1 LKIKPKFIVLVGA
14 TLANALLIYR
24 YFSTLVTEGERSAN
38 GFGAIFLIIFLVIF
52 NLTLFLIFFVKK
64 TPLIKS
70 GMFVAVLP
78 ILCAFLYSL
87 INGGSMFNEDS
98 GGGAYL
104 WLLIITFPIGTLLIL
119 ISLIVNLI
127 KRFNT

>member
-1 LKIKPKFIVLVGA
+1 MKIKPKLIVILCGA
-14 TLANALLIYR
+14 VANALLIYR
-24 YFSTLVTEGERSAN
+24 YFSTFVTEGERSAN
-38 GFGAIFLIIFLVIF
+38 GFGAIFLIIFLSVF

-87 INGGSMFNEDS
+87 INGGSMFNENS

-104 WLLIITFPIGTLLIL
+104 WLLIMTFPIGTLLIL
-119 ISLIVNLI
+119 IGLIINLI
-127 KRFNT
+127 KRFNP

>member
-1 LKIKPKFIVLVGA
+1 LKIKPKLIVILCGA
-14 TLANALLIYR
+14 VANALLIYR
-24 YFSTLVTEGERSAN
+24 YFSTFVTEGERSAN
-38 GFGAIFLIIFLVIF
+38 GFGAIFLIIFLSVF

-87 INGGSMFNEDS
+87 INGGSMFNENS

-104 WLLIITFPIGTLLIL
+104 WLLIMTFPIGTLLIL
-119 ISLIVNLI
+119 IGLIINLI
-127 KRFNT
+127 KRFNP